1 MSGILT
7 TPAAKHRC
15 SLALVA
21 MLTFAVA
28 ASPVLANGDNDK
40 ASQNN
45 QAEKK
50 ADEKAPEK
58 PKVTAAPKNTQELKS
73 IQNRVEKVV
82 SAVMP
87 SVVGVKVGSSGGS
100 GVIVS
105 KEGLVL
111 TAGHVVR
118 KPGEKVTFYFADGKQ
133 AKGVTLGMF
142 KSNDAGMMKIT
153 DKSEWPVVEL
163 GDSAAVA
170 TGSWSVA
177 VGHPFGYRP
186 GRPPV
191 VRLGRIL
198 RNTPTTI
205 QTDCP
210 LISGDSGGP
219 LFDLDG
225 KLIGINSR
233 IGGQTEQNY
242 HVPTAVFQEHWDR
255 LQRSEAWE
263 TDFPERDDS
272 DVMAAFRGVV
282 DGARECVVRVTGDGK
297 DVSLGTI
304 VGPDGWILTKASEL
318 DGKTEINCVL
328 KDGRDLEAEV
338 VGISKPLDLAMLK
351 IETTGLPR
359 IDWTTRRPKVG
370 NWLASAGLQ
379 ENPVAVGTLSV
390 PMIAIPPIG
399 GKLGVVISEGED
411 GPLVV
416 KVLPNTGA
424 QKAGILAKDVI
435 THVDGK
441 PVKHRIDLTSMIA
454 KKRLGDTLR
463 IQVKRGDKSVTVEA
477 KLLAITNDATKKRDI
492 LNASNTGLSRR
503 RDAFPAVL
511 QHDTVLKPVHCGG
524 PVVDLTGK
532 VVGVNIARGGRTE
545 TYCIPSDLLLR
556 TMYDLMSGRLS
567 PPKALPPKKEPPAE
581 KPEEK
586 KEEPKPEEKKPEP
599 KPEEKPEAK
608 PPAADKEEKKPEPK
622 PEEEAKPE
630 PKKEEAKPEANPPA
644 EEKAEP
650 KPDTTPQATEEEKRN
665 PNPLPGKNDSP
676 KPEAEPQAA
685 EEEKQPEPQPK
696 PNDQPEEKPEAEKSA
711 FEKSAT

>member
-7 TPAAKHRC
+7 T
-15 SLALVA
+15 SLSKQQVLVALVL
-21 MLTFAVA
+21 MLSVA
-28 ASPVLANGDNDK
+28 IFVSPALADGGDDK
-40 ASQNN
+40 TSQEN
-45 QAEKK
+45 QVEKSH
-50 ADEKAPEK
+50 EK
-58 PKVTAAPKNTQELKS
+58 PRTTAAPKNTQELKS
-73 IQNRVEKVV
+73 IQDRVEKVV
-82 SAVMP
+82 TAVMP

-105 KEGLVL
+105 EEGLVL

-153 DKSEWPVVEL
+153 DQGKWPVVEL

-255 LQRSEAWE
+255 LQRGDAWE

-282 DGARECVVRVTGDGK
+282 DGAGECVVRVTGDGK

-318 DGKTEINCVL
+318 DGKTSINCVL
-328 KDGRDLEAEV
+328 KDGRDLEALV

-359 IDWTTRRPKVG
+359 IDWSTRRPKVG
-370 NWLASAGLQ
+370 NWLASAGLK
-379 ENPVAVGTLSV
+379 EDPVAVGTLSV

-399 GKLGVVISEGED
+399 GKLGVVVSDGEN
-411 GPLVV
+411 GPHVV

-424 QKAGILAKDVI
+424 QKAGLLEKDVI
-435 THVDGK
+435 THIDGK
-441 PVKHRIDLTSMIA
+441 PMRHRIDLTTAIS

-477 KLLAITNDATKKRDI
+477 KLLPITNEATKKRDI
-492 LNASNTGLSRR
+492 LNASSTGLSRR

-511 QHDTVLKPVHCGG
+511 QHDTVLKPIQCGG

-545 TYCIPSDLLLR
+545 TYCIPSDMLLR

-581 KPEEK
+581 KPDEK
-586 KEEPKPEEKKPEP
+586 KEEPKPEEMPETKP
-599 KPEEKPEAK
+599 KEEPEAK
-608 PPAADKEEKKPEPK
+608 PPATDKEEKPKPKPEKEKPEEKKPEPPKEQPKPGPK
-622 PEEEAKPE
+622 PEETPDPKKDEAKS
-630 PKKEEAKPEANPPA
+630 EAKPEAA
-644 EEKAEP
+644 EKGEK
-650 KPDTTPQATEEEKRN
+650 K
-665 PNPLPGKNDSP
+665 S
-676 KPEAEPQAA
+676 
-685 EEEKQPEPQPK
+685 EPQPN
-696 PNDQPEEKPEAEKSA
+696 PNDHPDKKPEAEKSA
-711 FEKSAT
+711 VEQTVAQLSMG